1 MLRLK
6 IPPIDPLRLLLFK
19 TLKSK
24 EFSQKATK
32 EAKELCTTFFAV
44 NLNEIKGGQCFA

>member
-6 IPPIDPLRLLLFK
+6 IPSIDTLRLLLFK

-24 EFSQKATK
+24 EFLQEETEKT
-32 EAKELCTTFFAV
+32 EELCTTFFAV
-44 NLNEIKGGQCFA
+44 HLNEIKGGQCFA